1 MSGNK
6 TNIPARNNYLIQLI
20 KEFDKL
26 KHTRKTSE
34 DEEHL
39 FNLNREIVCHTE
51 EEVKAAR
58 EYLRQQA
65 LQNTR

>member
-6 TNIPARNNYLIQLI
+6 TNIPARNDYLIQLV

-26 KHTRKTSE
+26 RHTSHTLD

-39 FNLNREIVCHTE
+39 FNLNREIVSHSE

>member
-6 TNIPARNNYLIQLI
+6 TNIPARNDYLIQLV

-26 KHTRKTSE
+26 RHTSRSLD

-39 FNLNREIVCHTE
+39 FNLNREIVSHTE
-51 EEVKAAR
+51 EEIKAAR
-58 EYLRQQA
+58 EYLREQA
-65 LQNTR
+65 LGHVR

>member
-6 TNIPARNNYLIQLI
+6 TNIPARNPYLESLI
-20 KEFDKL
+20 KEYDKL
-26 KHTRKTSE
+26 CHTSRRFE

-39 FNLNREIVCHTE
+39 FNLNREIVSHSE

>member
-6 TNIPARNNYLIQLI
+6 TNIPTRNDYLIALV

-26 KHTRKTSE
+26 RHTSRTLD

-39 FNLNREIVCHTE
+39 FNLNREIVAHTE
-51 EEVKAAR
+51 EEIAQAR

-65 LQNTR
+65 LQR

>member
-6 TNIPARNNYLIQLI
+6 TNIPARNDYLIQLV

-26 KHTRKTSE
+26 RHTSRTLD

-39 FNLNREIVCHTE
+39 FNLNREIVSHSE
-51 EEVKAAR
+51 EEIKAAR